1 MPSLKS
7 PLAIYADQYWMNHAR
22 FEKVWTHVEDGIRRL
37 FDPAKPHLKS
47 WLDGSGIQSSRF
59 LAGYNLNN
67 HSGSPLYYASLCGF
81 RDLAAHLISES
92 PQHVT
97 GPCGRNPTPL
107 AAALQGGHLDI
118 AELLYQC
125 SADLHIRND
134 NNMTLLHAASEG
146 GLVDV
151 AKWLFDHGILDDSQQ
166 DNHRTLPDG
175 QSWKGISID
184 AEDDN
189 NNTPLHLASEAGH
202 FEIVRELLMR
212 GADVA
217 AKDRRLRTPLHLAS
231 NFWASGKLY
240 LYLSGSG
247 LM

>member
-1 MPSLKS
+1 M
-7 PLAIYADQYWMNHAR
+7 
-22 FEKVWTHVEDGIRRL
+22 
-37 FDPAKPHLKS
+37 
-47 WLDGSGIQSSRF
+47 
-59 LAGYNLNN
+59 
-67 HSGSPLYYASLCGF
+67 
-81 RDLAAHLISES
+81 
-92 PQHVT
+92 
-97 GPCGRNPTPL
+97 
-107 AAALQGGHLDI
+107 
-118 AELLYQC
+118 
-125 SADLHIRND
+125 
-134 NNMTLLHAASEG
+134 
-146 GLVDV
+146 DV